1 MGKVFSAVAVAAI
14 FGAPAAFAQNTVYKC
29 TDSEGRSQ
37 YTNIRDDAKGKSCVV
52 VSESKV
58 TTVPAQKLAPG
69 VASPAGF
76 PKVDPNTQKARD
88 DGRRKILEDELAAEQ
103 RNLSDARLKL
113 AGQEAIRNGD
123 EKNYQR
129 VLDRLKPFQEAVERH
144 ERNIAA
150 LQRELT
156 NLK

>member
-1 MGKVFSAVAVAAI
+1 MGKVFSAVAVAAV
-14 FGAPAAFAQNTVYKC
+14 FAAPAALAQNTVYKC

-58 TTVPAQKLAPG
+58 TTVPAQKFA
-69 VASPAGF
+69 PAGF
-76 PKVDPNTQKARD
+76 PKVDPNTQKTRD

-103 RNLSDARLKL
+103 RNLNDAKL
-113 AGQEAIRNGD
+113 QLAAQEAIRNGD

-129 VLDRLKPFQEAVERH
+129 VLDRLKPFQETVERH
-144 ERNIAA
+144 EKNIAA